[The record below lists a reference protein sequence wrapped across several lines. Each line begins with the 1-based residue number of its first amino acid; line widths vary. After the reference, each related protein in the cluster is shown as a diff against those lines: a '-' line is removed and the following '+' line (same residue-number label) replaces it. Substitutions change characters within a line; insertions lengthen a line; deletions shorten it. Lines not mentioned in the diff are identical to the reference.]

1 MYWDVADGTY
11 RYPWSKETLAANAAS
26 HTVTGLRAGT
36 AYSFFVQLVTSS
48 GNPSSDRLSVTTPSG
63 AASAPGVSVADA
75 RATEGT
81 DATIEFEVSLS
92 QAASA
97 TITVDYATKNGTARA
112 GEDYTAV
119 SGTLTFAAGERLKT
133 VSVPILD
140 DALDEGAETF
150 KLKLRNA
157 QGAWISDAEATG
169 TITNSDPLQ
178 KMWLSRFGARWRAM

>member
-1 MYWDVADGTY
+1 M
-11 RYPWSKETLAANAAS
+11 
-26 HTVTGLRAGT
+26 
-36 AYSFFVQLVTSS
+36 
-48 GNPSSDRLSVTTPSG
+48 TTPSG

-97 TITVDYATKNGTARA
+97 TITVDYATANIKYAAANGEAIA

-140 DALDEGAETF
+140 DVA
-150 KLKLRNA
+150 
-157 QGAWISDAEATG
+157 
-169 TITNSDPLQ
+169 
-178 KMWLSRFGARWRAM
+178 